1 MTEMNLVVKS
11 AREDYLQMEAL
22 PDGSTAILDKRTNTA
37 HSLDATAAAIFRACS
52 EATTA
57 SEVGSRTGLDASVVL
72 SGIAKLHRVGLVS
85 CSEPV
90 EGSASRRSLL
100 RAAGAAIPIVL
111 SLTASEQKAFAQAA
125 GSGPG
130 VARLLSVSPT
140 FVPACG
146 IPTQV
151 VITGQNTNFTNASVI
166 TVAGVA
172 EVSVTN
178 VVANSPTSLT
188 ATLTLANNQLGLVNV
203 TVTTGSQIATG
214 TGLINLAA
222 CS

>member
-1 MTEMNLVVKS
+1 MNDRDESGCES

-22 PDGSTAILDKRTNTA
+22 PTVRRLFGQANEHCAFTRCDCCGNLPRVLGSYY
-37 HSLDATAAAIFRACS
+37 SLRGRLAD
-52 EATTA
+52 
-57 SEVGSRTGLDASVVL
+57 GLDASVVL

-140 FVPACG
+140 FVAACG

-203 TVTTGSQIATG
+203 TVTTGSQVATG